1 MKRLSLQR
9 VLTFIGAATIPFNG
23 LVSATQE
30 VKIIRDRTM
39 KTTLCCF
46 ALCIL
51 SLSFAA
57 QGVSAYSTPGS
68 DADMSINI
76 RQNDITITCPKQMSY
91 RAEALAGWDAG
102 YYELKILMFEDA
114 TVAGRILTCNYSANK
129 GGVRDTSML
138 AREMPAGYFC
148 KSERVHGAKN
158 WSFTCKRAVAP
169 IKIKPKS

>member
-1 MKRLSLQR
+1 MNRITKASFACL
-9 VLTFIGAATIPFNG
+9 G
-23 LVSATQE
+23 L
-30 VKIIRDRTM
+30 
-39 KTTLCCF
+39 L
-46 ALCIL
+46 IL
-51 SLSFAA
+51 SLSFATECA
-57 QGVSAYSTPGS
+57 AASLAASG
-68 DADMSINI
+68 DEDMSLNI

-138 AREMPAGYFC
+138 AREMPAGYVC
-148 KSERVHGAKN
+148 NSGSVSGAKN